1 VCSVRQGAAL
11 GREISP
17 SLICLPIFLRASPQL
32 LRRCVRETRVQVHDN
47 TFVYI
52 EGDAPDEAVTIAI
65 FAAERK
71 IAATV
76 IGGCDFSVNYIRE
89 FFEAAFFLRSKSETA
104 VRALGC

>member
-1 VCSVRQGAAL
+1 
-11 GREISP
+11 
-17 SLICLPIFLRASPQL
+17 
-32 LRRCVRETRVQVHDN
+32 
-47 TFVYI
+47 VYI

-76 IGGCDFSVNYIRE
+76 IGGGGFSVNYIRE